1 MDRFSTYFIPS
12 KGRFSQTVTAGQ
24 VDVSIKFDHFDQSDV
39 PQNRWRFNG
48 TDESEEY
55 FMRSPDINYTI
66 SGPIQE
72 SQEGIYEIHVDG
84 SRAHSRGGLMRV
96 IVRGCPLGRYNS
108 SSDCDITCSSCFNG
122 GICDETGQ
130 CICAPGFM
138 GDTCQDAC
146 GPNRLGRSCE
156 YRCNASAD
164 DDTAC
169 RGVQI
174 CLPDPYGCSC
184 ATGYT
189 DLNCTTECDVGKFGA
204 SCSETCH
211 CVSGECDRFTGVCTG
226 SLTDC
231 QPGWTG
237 TNCQQCIDG
246 RFGSNCSGTIEI
258 ENVPKNEGQPD
269 IGFTCRRD
277 GEEDEY
283 LSSAQPVVRLYRVT
297 DVQGRLSDEG
307 ITRIG
312 DLQQESA
319 TIDFFQV
326 DQVAA
331 DDLFVCIIYDVD
343 NYRSDVVRA
352 DANILP
358 QLRGQPSILE
368 ATQTS
373 ITLSWAEWRAG
384 VDIGDPPVIGY
395 NVYYR
400 EAVSPTWI
408 RVDRR
413 NPLDVSEFVDGLDP
427 DSDYLFAVSA
437 VREGDGGEG
446 PLTSFSASTACL
458 PPTGVVSYVTAH
470 QVTSPD
476 ELLITWLSPISSTA
490 SANCRSG
497 FTNISIYFSSMSDV
511 STQGQV
517 EIPFDDT
524 TGSYYLDSLEPET
537 QRRYS
542 KINSDPEPPKA
553 SRTKS
558 VKEESTYENPVFDEP
573 PVNQYESLDAIT
585 TNDDYMIPDAP

>member
-1 MDRFSTYFIPS
+1 T
-12 KGRFSQTVTAGQ
+12 
-24 VDVSIKFDHFDQSDV
+24 
-39 PQNRWRFNG
+39 
-48 TDESEEY
+48 
-55 FMRSPDINYTI
+55 
-66 SGPIQE
+66 
-72 SQEGIYEIHVDG
+72 
-84 SRAHSRGGLMRV
+84 
-96 IVRGCPLGRYNS
+96 
-108 SSDCDITCSSCFNG
+108 
-122 GICDETGQ
+122 
-130 CICAPGFM
+130 
-138 GDTCQDAC
+138 AC

-156 YRCNASAD
+156 YRCNASLD
-164 DDTAC
+164 DETAC

-231 QPGWTG
+231 QPRWTG
-237 TNCQQCIDG
+237 TNCQQCTEG
-246 RFGSNCSGTIEI
+246 RFGQNCSGTIEI
-258 ENVPKNEGQPD
+258 ENIAKNEGQPD

-283 LSSAQPVVRLYRVT
+283 LSSAQPVVRLHRVT
-297 DVQGRLSDEG
+297 DAQGRLSDEG

-312 DLQQESA
+312 DLQQDST

-343 NYRSDVVRA
+343 NYRSDAVRA
-352 DANILP
+352 DVNILP
-358 QLRGQPSILE
+358 QLRGQLSIVE

-373 ITLSWAEWRAG
+373 ITLSWIEWKAG

-395 NVYYR
+395 NVYYK
-400 EAVSPTWI
+400 EAVSSTWI

-413 NPLDVSEFVDGLDP
+413 NPLDVSEFIDGLDP
-427 DSDYLFAVSA
+427 DSDYLFAVSV

-458 PPTGVVSYVTAH
+458 PPSGVVSYVRAH
-470 QVTSPD
+470 QVSSPD
-476 ELLITWLSPISSTA
+476 ELLITWQSPISSA
-490 SANCRSG
+490 ARANCRSG

-517 EIPFDDT
+517 QIPFNDT
-524 TGSYYLDSLEPET
+524 TGSYYLDSLESET
-537 QRRYS
+537 QYSVYITLWNKDSEGPPSEASSVTTYQTGASGSPVPWALFAITFFVAVVITIAFVFLWRRS
-542 KINSDPEPPKA
+542 CKTNSDPEPPKA